1 MYVLWRGEDTMISIY
16 DITFYKYDEDGV
28 EVLNE
33 DGSTKLFSFF
43 TSILVSISMV
53 LLIDNVAP
61 STLTFDI
68 LIKLL

>member
-33 DGSTKLFSFF
+33 DGSTKLFRLNQNSR
-43 TSILVSISMV
+43 SSQSLISGINEIIEDADV
-53 LLIDNVAP
+53 EEIE
-61 STLTFDI
+61 
-68 LIKLL
+68 

>member
-33 DGSTKLFSFF
+33 DGSTKLFRLNQNSR
-43 TSILVSISMV
+43 SSQSLISG
-53 LLIDNVAP
+53 IN
-61 STLTFDI
+61 DI
-68 LIKLL
+68 IEDADVEEIE